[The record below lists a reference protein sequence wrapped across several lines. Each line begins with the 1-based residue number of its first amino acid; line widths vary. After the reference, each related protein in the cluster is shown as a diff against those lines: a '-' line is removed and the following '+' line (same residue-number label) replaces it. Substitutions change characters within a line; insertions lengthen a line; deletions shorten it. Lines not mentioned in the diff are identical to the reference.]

1 MDLELSKSPESE
13 EINETIVAQSTALGI
28 GAVAIV
34 RLSGSLAFDIAS
46 QLAEKE
52 KLERIQVCFL
62 KDSEGKL
69 IDQALLL
76 VFHCPNSFTGEDI
89 VEFQV
94 HGNQLIINKLITECI
109 KLGARLAN
117 PGEFTKR
124 AFLNG
129 KINLTEAE
137 AILDLIHAKSN
148 KLLNASINQLSGKF
162 YEKLKSIQISLESS
176 LSYFFAA
183 SDFPEQVSESQS
195 ELELELE
202 SKKESIFKSREM
214 VKALVRSA
222 QTCDALR
229 FGLKTVIIGH
239 PNVGKSSLL
248 NALLKEERAIVSP
261 EAGTTRDFI
270 REQLVLG
277 DIPLVLIDT
286 AGIKQATESQIE
298 EHGIKTALN
307 LSKEADLI
315 LFVFDAHKGF
325 SEEDKNLRDFIKA
338 QNPFAK
344 MFLLANKSDLLSVN
358 SINSVNSTNNID
370 EFIFISSRTGEGLDK
385 LGLKIAEL
393 VGLSNLDGDFE
404 LSLTQRQAG
413 HLISCEKFLDEVL
426 NAFDKNS
433 CDLFKASSGL
443 ESALSEIYQLLGHEN
458 QSKKAD
464 REKTLD
470 RIFSNFC
477 IGK

>member
-1 MDLELSKSPESE
+1 MELELLKSPEPE
-13 EINETIVAQSTALGI
+13 EINETIVAQSTPLGV

-34 RLSGSLAFDIAS
+34 RLSGSLAFNIANH
-46 QLAEKE
+46 LAKKE

-76 VFHCPNSFTGEDI
+76 VFRGPNSFTGEDI

-94 HGNQLIINKLITECI
+94 HGNQLIINKLIAECI
-109 KLGARLAN
+109 RLGARLAN

-124 AFLNG
+124 AFLNR

-137 AILDLIHAKSN
+137 AILDLVHAKSN

-162 YEKLKSIQISLESS
+162 YEKLKFIQVSLESS
-176 LSYFFAA
+176 LSYFFAT
-183 SDFPEQVSESQS
+183 SDFPEQVSELES
-195 ELELELE
+195 ELQ
-202 SKKESIFKSREM
+202 SKKENIFKSKET

-286 AGIKQATESQIE
+286 AGIKQKTESQIE

-358 SINSVNSTNNID
+358 SINSVNSTNNVD
-370 EFIFISSRTGEGLDK
+370 EFIFISSRTGEGLDE

-433 CDLFKASSGL
+433 CDLLKASFGL